1 MNPLDLIA
9 LIFIPVMIIFA
20 AAGIVFLG
28 SLPGKIARKRQHPWP
43 DAVNAASWIGL
54 ATGVLWPFAFVW
66 AFLPVPVSQ
75 GQPDAETAS
84 DATGLQEKVDAL
96 EAELAQLKAL
106 DQDEESEETA

>member
-43 DAVNAASWIGL
+43 DAVNAAL
-54 ATGVLWPFAFVW
+54 KRRATP
-66 AFLPVPVSQ
+66 PVCRRKS
-75 GQPDAETAS
+75 TRS
-84 DATGLQEKVDAL
+84 RRNWRN
-96 EAELAQLKAL
+96 
-106 DQDEESEETA
+106 